1 MSHRLADELRG
12 DLERW
17 VRAGLLTGDQAAA
30 IVAHEARPA
39 APDGGVSVLAEALGY
54 AGAALAI
61 AGIATALGQSW
72 DSLSSTVRVISAA
85 IPTALALAAGSMLRS
100 KTEPA
105 FRRLMSLLW
114 FLSIGGFA
122 GTAGIIIAEYATDFD
137 EDWVP
142 LVIGLAMLFP
152 AFVLWRL
159 LPAVLQQLAL
169 LGGLVVTVMGLFAVV
184 PGEPNGTA
192 MALAAWG
199 IGVAWVVLGWR
210 GWLKPQMATMV
221 VGSVVAAYMPVIAA
235 QDHEWL
241 LALGIATGAA
251 LMILSVRS
259 GALPLLA
266 IGTVTVFAY
275 VTGVVL
281 RYFRDQLGVPLALM
295 IIGAVFIVLALLAAR
310 LGRFRRAA
318 E

>member
-1 MSHRLADELRG
+1 MSARLADELRG

-17 VRAGLLTGDQAAA
+17 VKAGLLTGDQAAA

-54 AGAALAI
+54 AGAAPAI
-61 AGIATALGQSW
+61 
-72 DSLSSTVRVISAA
+72 AA
-85 IPTALALAAGSMLRS
+85 IPPALALAAGSMLRS

-210 GWLKPQMATMV
+210 GWPKPQMATMV

-251 LMILSVRS
+251 LMVLSVRS

-295 IIGAVFIVLALLAAR
+295 IIGAVFIVLAFRAAR
-310 LGRFRRAA
+310 LGKFRRAA